1 MLWMLT
7 DIQGCLEGVII
18 VVDMVIL
25 QRTVGIGV
33 GKHSIQYQ
41 NLTRRIRARFKSRKE
56 LVISWL
62 YSHKWFSVLR
72 KIDNDMSL
80 SSNYKEKR
88 DDQTSKRNMDE
99 NKARKVRHT

>member
-1 MLWMLT
+1 
-7 DIQGCLEGVII
+7 
-18 VVDMVIL
+18 
-25 QRTVGIGV
+25 
-33 GKHSIQYQ
+33 
-41 NLTRRIRARFKSRKE
+41 
-56 LVISWL
+56 VISWL